1 MLITKANS
9 EPFAIITTHML
20 ESFFGSQIIYGE
32 KIGFIG
38 LGKLGMPCAE
48 AIRKKGF
55 HVAGYDIEDK
65 RSDLVEIRESIEDL
79 CRDRDIV
86 FVATPTP
93 HEEGYDGSEPT
104 SQKEVKDFNYDSVKK
119 VLTKCN
125 RHMGLTQSLVLI
137 STVLPGTIRRE
148 LAPLVTNV
156 KLLYNPYLIAMGT
169 VAEDMISPE
178 MIMIGTKKGVY
189 ETATKAQQLESFY
202 LQVCDN
208 MPRIE
213 FGTWEEIEA
222 MKIFYNTFISNK
234 IALVNMIQ
242 DVAHKLGHMDVD
254 KVTQAMAKS
263 TKRIVSSAYMKA
275 GMGDGGTCHPRDN
288 IALRWLAK
296 DLGLGYDM
304 FESIMTAREKQ
315 AETMAKAILEHG
327 KAVWF
332 SSDTYKPGTE
342 LIDGSYSLLVQHYVK
357 KHGGT
362 LANGFDTPVQV
373 IVRVHESDDFTAD
386 DKTIIFDPWRSYPK
400 ANNVIYYGKY
410 NEVLGET
417 NK

>member
-1 MLITKANS
+1 MLG
-9 EPFAIITTHML
+9 
-20 ESFFGSQIIYGE
+20 SFFSKKIIYAT

-48 AIRKKGF
+48 AISDKGF
-55 HVAGYDIEDK
+55 DVAGYDVVRKSSDK
-65 RSDLVEIRESIEDL
+65 IEIRESLKEL
-79 CRDRDIV
+79 VADRDIV

-93 HEEGYDGSEPT
+93 HEDGYDGRTPT
-104 SQKEVKDFNYDSVKK
+104 SHKEVKDFNYEAVTK

-125 RHMGLTQSLVLI
+125 QHMNKDQTLVLI

-148 LAPLVTNV
+148 FAPLITNT

-169 VAEDMISPE
+169 VADDMINPE
-178 MIMIGTKKGVY
+178 FIMIGTKKGNY
-189 ETATKAQQLESFY
+189 ETAHKAQQLESFY
-202 LQVCDN
+202 GMVCEDF
-208 MPRIE
+208 PRVE

-242 DVAHKLGHMDVD
+242 DVSQKLGHMDVD
-254 KVTQAMAKS
+254 KVTQALAKS
-263 TKRIVSSAYMKA
+263 TKRIVSPAYMKA
-275 GMGDGGTCHPRDN
+275 GMGDGGACHPRDN

-296 DLGLGYDM
+296 DLDLGYDM
-304 FESIMTAREKQ
+304 FETIMTAREQQ
-315 AETMAKAILEHG
+315 AENMAKAILEHG
-327 KAVWF
+327 GNIWF
-332 SSDTYKPGTE
+332 SSDSYKPGTD
-342 LIDGSYSLLVQHYVK
+342 LVDGSYSLLVQHYVK

-362 LANGFDTPVQV
+362 LANGIDTPVEV

-410 NEVLGET
+410 N
-417 NK
+417 